1 MEMRPMKDRD
11 ILAAWGL
18 GIVYGAFVAV
28 AVVRCSDL
36 LYGFY
41 EEL

>member
-1 MEMRPMKDRD
+1 MKDRD

-28 AVVRCSDL
+28 AVLCTETGL
-36 LYGFY
+36 KFIKCMMG
-41 EEL
+41 